1 MSFEVLGGHLDSGV
15 GKFFEVGTS
24 DGIHSNFL
32 KKRNDYLLNSKTLL
46 LTKVLV
52 KPEII

>member
-1 MSFEVLGGHLDSGV
+1 MDSGV
-15 GKFFEVGTS
+15 GKFFEICMS

-32 KKRNDYLLNSKTLL
+32 PKKRNDYLLNSKTLL